1 MKVEDTKISMVR
13 GDTEYLFVTC
23 LNYELQDGD
32 KVELTVRKKP
42 SDVTKLIHIVTTE
55 FTDGEANIKIKPEDT
70 SKLAPGEYKYDIQIT
85 FANGDV
91 KTIVPCSSF
100 VLIPEVTYG

>member
-1 MKVEDTKISMVR
+1 MKVEDTKISMVK
-13 GDTEYLFVTC
+13 GDTEYLMVTC
-23 LNYELQDGD
+23 LNYRLQEDD
-32 KVELTVRKKP
+32 KVEFTIRKRP
-42 SDVTKLIHIVTTE
+42 SDVTRLVHITT
-55 FTDGEANIKIKPEDT
+55 TDFVDGKANIKIEPNHT
-70 SKLAPGEYKYDIQIT
+70 SKLTPGEYKYDIQIT